1 MDQAN
6 LASKLVIQD
15 CFFPVTPSLHGD
27 SKVRLFS
34 ILNHGHLGR
43 DSVLHFAVN
52 DDIVQLIEHCFAIVD
67 AGFDVE

>member
-1 MDQAN
+1 MNQAN

-15 CFFPVTPSLHGD
+15 YFFPVTPSLHGD

-34 ILNHGHLGR
+34 LLNHGHLRR
-43 DSVLHFAVN
+43 DSVLDFAVN
-52 DDIVQLIEHCFAIVD
+52 NDIVQLIEHCFAIVD